1 MGILIILIFS
11 TCFLAYSN
19 GANDNF
25 KGVATLFGSKTTNY
39 KKAINWATVTT
50 FTGSICSIFLAQ
62 KLLKQ
67 FSGKGLVPD
76 VIAASPEFL
85 TAVGFGAALT
95 VILAT
100 FIGFPISTTHA
111 ITGALVGAGFV
122 AVGSQVNFS
131 VLGSKFFLPL
141 IASPFI
147 AFALSGSLYALLRML
162 RVKLGIGR
170 EYCLCV
176 GKREKVVAVNEQLGT
191 FSIRALKTPEISI
204 SKEKDCQHRYVG
216 NVLGINCQKLLDVFH
231 FASAGLVSFARGLN
245 DTPKIVALLL
255 AVKILNIPQSMLIVG
270 IAIAVGG
277 LINARKVADTMS
289 HRITSMNHG
298 QGFTANMITGFLV
311 IFASRWGLPVS
322 TTHASCGSIFG
333 IGLLTGK
340 GDSKVISKIILSWVL
355 TLPIAALCSGFSYMI
370 LT

>member
-1 MGILIILIFS
+1 MNILLILIFT

-39 KKAINWATVTT
+39 KKAIGWATLTT
-50 FTGSICSIFLAQ
+50 FAGSICSIFLAE

-76 VIAASPEFL
+76 LVAGSPEFL
-85 TAVGFGAALT
+85 AAVGFGAAIT

-111 ITGALVGAGFV
+111 ITGSLVGAGFM
-122 AVGSQVNFS
+122 AVGSQINLVI
-131 VLGSKFFLPL
+131 LGQKFFLPL

-147 AFALSGSLYALLRML
+147 AVVLSGSLYAFFRMS

-176 GKREKVVAVNEQLGT
+176 GEKERVVPVTESLGT
-191 FSIRALKTPEISI
+191 FSISTLKTPEISI
-204 SKEKDCQHRYVG
+204 AKEKDCQQRYVG
-216 NVLGINCQKLLDVFH
+216 SFLGINSQKLLDFFH
-231 FASAGLVSFARGLN
+231 FMSAGLVSFARGLN

-255 AVKILNIPQSMLIVG
+255 AVKILAIPQSMLIVG
-270 IAIAVGG
+270 IAMAIGG
-277 LINARKVADTMS
+277 LINARKVAETMS
-289 HRITSMNHG
+289 YRITTMNHG
-298 QGFTANMITGFLV
+298 QGFTANLVTGFLV

-333 IGLLTGK
+333 IGLITGK
-340 GDSKVISKIILSWVL
+340 GNSSVISKIILSWVL
-355 TLPIAALCSGFSYMI
+355 TLPIAAVCSGLSY
-370 LT
+370 LLLS